1 MIDLPRVVAEADVGS
16 VAVVEVW
23 RKNKI
28 VLIKVKLGELP
39 EKSYVERKDN
49 DIQVNSLGISI
60 SKTENNKGV
69 LVTKIDDEVT
79 KLQIGDII
87 NEINREEI
95 TGPKTFEIIIKK
107 IKKTGR
113 SSLLL
118 KVLRD
123 NKSIWITVKFIEN

>member
-1 MIDLPRVVAEADVGS
+1 MIS
-16 VAVVEVW
+16 
-23 RKNKI
+23 
-28 VLIKVKLGELP
+28 IKVKLGELP

-69 LVTKIDDEVT
+69 LVTKIDEEVT

-95 TGPKTFEIIIKK
+95 TGPKNFEITINK

-123 NKSIWITVKFIEN
+123 EKSIWITVKFLEN